1 MTFCVVAIFKN
12 ESAIMEEWLNHY
24 IKEGCSK
31 FLLIDNGSTD
41 NYLPILKKYKNLVVL
56 ARDPKKHAQKQLYNK
71 YFLNAVR
78 YYKWTIVCD
87 LDEFIYARKK
97 FKTIKEFLN
106 SISNDISQIS
116 IPWKIFGSNGYNTL
130 DKGEPKSAIAAFT
143 KRINYDKKEGFQG
156 ISEIEG
162 NIKWGF
168 CKSIARSDKIKR
180 IDIHDHELSHNFT
193 IGCGYGKLEPRRPGF
208 TPCNE
213 TILKSADLH
222 LNHYA
227 IQSFAWF
234 KRVKVTRGDV
244 AASRLEHIRNDNY
257 FHDFDKVSNDIE
269 DFELKNK
276 KY

>member
-1 MTFCVVAIFKN
+1 MTFCIVAIFKN

-41 NYLPILKKYKNLVVL
+41 NYLPILKKYRNMVVL
-56 ARDPKKHAQKQLYNK
+56 AKDLKKHAQEELYNK
-71 YFLNAVR
+71 CFLKAVQ

-87 LDEFIYARKK
+87 LDEFIYSRKK
-97 FKTIKEFLN
+97 FRTIKDFLN
-106 SISNDISQIS
+106 SIDNNVSQIS

-130 DKGEPKSAIAAFT
+130 DKKEPKSAIAVFT
-143 KRINYDKKEGFQG
+143 KRMFYDKKSGFQG
-156 ISEIEG
+156 VHEIKG
-162 NIKWGF
+162 NIKMDL
-168 CKSIARSDKIKR
+168 CKSIARSDRIKR
-180 IDIHDHELSHNFT
+180 IKIHDHELHHDFT
-193 IGCGYGKLEPRRPGF
+193 IDSNYQRQKSGVF

-213 TILKSADLH
+213 TILNSANLH

-234 KRVKVTRGDV
+234 KRVKMTRGD
-244 AASRLEHIRNDNY
+244 ASSAHHENTRTDNY
-257 FHDFDKVSNDIE
+257 FHEFDMLSNDID